1 MQVVKRQVAV
11 STLNIW
17 NVMRKSSKKADQEEL
32 RYEGAPQRLRGL
44 PTASDIQTSQ
54 LKLFPW
60 FPSGLDL
67 SA

>member
-1 MQVVKRQVAV
+1 
-11 STLNIW
+11 
-17 NVMRKSSKKADQEEL
+17 MRKSSKKADQEEL